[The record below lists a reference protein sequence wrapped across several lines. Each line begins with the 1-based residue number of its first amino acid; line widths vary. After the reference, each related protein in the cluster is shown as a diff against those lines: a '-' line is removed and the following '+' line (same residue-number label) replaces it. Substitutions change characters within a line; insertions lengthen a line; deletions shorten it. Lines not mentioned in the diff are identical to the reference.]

1 MQTDPAR
8 ELAVLT
14 SSSYTDGS
22 SRRGL
27 ARCAGGE
34 KEKKNYTRIGRERG
48 TKDGHQKSV
57 KTRRTVPT
65 GHAGSYIGCPKVLC
79 NFRSKHSEYS
89 CLGIKLSCLRVAR
102 YEHSRRYYYRPYYLS
117 AIPESA
123 FLFRVNLGN
132 SVGFVLCD
140 TTYSAHD

>member
-27 ARCAGGE
+27 ARCVEG
-34 KEKKNYTRIGRERG
+34 KEKKKKRNYTRGWDERG
-48 TKDGHQKSV
+48 TKDEYQKSV

-65 GHAGSYIGCPKVLC
+65 GHTGSYIGCPEVLC
-79 NFRSKHSEYS
+79 NFRSEHSEHRN
-89 CLGIKLSCLRVAR
+89 LGIKLSCLTVVR
-102 YEHSRRYYYRPYYLS
+102 YEHSHRYYYRPHYLS
-117 AIPESA
+117 TVPESE
-123 FLFRVNLGN
+123 F
-132 SVGFVLCD
+132 
-140 TTYSAHD
+140 